1 MEYTAGAA
9 ARVVGI
15 SVASV
20 RGYSARFTE
29 FLSPGASP
37 GPGKPRI
44 LTDEDLRVFR
54 FIYYYTGQG
63 ESWDNVAAR
72 LARGEVATFD
82 WTPPAPALSDQAQA
96 QETALA
102 AVPAMLGSFLQRLED
117 ERRHD
122 LDAARARE
130 DELTRQLLDARE
142 KIGRLEGELSA
153 VRTQT
158 KTGEVSPRLSF
169 WQRLRG
175 RA

>member
-1 MEYTAGAA
+1 MEYSAGAA

-20 RGYSARFTE
+20 RGYSARFAQ

-37 GPGKPRI
+37 GPGKPRV
-44 LTDEDLRVFR
+44 LTETDLRIMR
-54 FIYYYTGQG
+54 FVAHYTAQG
-63 ESWDNVAAR
+63 ETWEAVSVR
-72 LARGEVATFD
+72 LERGEVATFD
-82 WTPPAPALSDQAQA
+82 WAPMPAPSEQTP
-96 QETALA
+96 ETALA
-102 AVPAMLGSFLQRLED
+102 VLPAVLGEIMQRLED

>member
-20 RGYSARFTE
+20 RGYSARFAQ

-37 GPGKPRI
+37 GPGKPRV
-44 LTDEDLRVFR
+44 LTDDDLRVMR
-54 FIYYYTGQG
+54 FIFYYTGQG

-82 WTPPAPALSDQAQA
+82 WVPPASALSDQAQA
-96 QETALA
+96 QETALT
-102 AVPAMLGSFLQRLED
+102 AVPALLGSFLQRLED
-117 ERRHD
+117 ERRQD

-142 KIGRLEGELSA
+142 RIGRLEGELSA
-153 VRTQT
+153 VRAQTQ
-158 KTGEVSPRLSF
+158 TGEVSPRPSF

>member
-1 MEYTAGAA
+1 MEYTAGEA

-20 RGYSARFTE
+20 RGYSARFAQ
-29 FLSPGASP
+29 FLSPTASP
-37 GPGKPRI
+37 GPGKHRV
-44 LTDEDLRVFR
+44 LTDDDLRVMR
-54 FIYYYTGQG
+54 FVFHFTAQG

-82 WTPPAPALSDQAQA
+82 WVPPAPALSDQAQA

-102 AVPAMLGSFLQRLED
+102 AVPALLGSFLQRLED

-142 KIGRLEGELSA
+142 RIGRLEGELAA

>member
-9 ARVVGI
+9 ARAVGI

-20 RGYSARFTE
+20 RGYSARFAQ
-29 FLSPGASP
+29 FLSPTASP
-37 GPGKPRI
+37 GPGKPRV
-44 LTDEDLRVFR
+44 LTEDDLRVMR
-54 FIYYYTGQG
+54 FVIHYTGQG
-63 ESWDNVAAR
+63 ESWDDVAAR

-82 WTPPAPALSDQAQA
+82 WVPPAPAPSEQA
-96 QETALA
+96 QESMALA
-102 AVPAMLGSFLQRLED
+102 VPQVLGAFLQRLED
-117 ERRHD
+117 ERRRD

-142 KIGRLEGELSA
+142 RIGRLEGELAA

-158 KTGEVSPRLSF
+158 QTGEVSPRLSF